1 MPGKRYKVTPEIEAY
16 IHDRRRCGLSHR
28 AIVDELAAKGT
39 PLSLGAVHKIAPASP
54 TGVTTRDGHV
64 RLNVP
69 ARAPSATETP
79 PPTSEA
85 PTPPPPDADVLVP
98 DDADLATLEKLEK
111 EWQDA
116 SATAKANGNLS
127 GFIALQR
134 LLRDV
139 VIQKRK
145 VRAPPAEKPE
155 DHPDFVRAGER
166 AAESLHRLI
175 DEALRAAG
183 AIEGRRHDST

>member
-16 IHDRRRCGLSHR
+16 IHERRRCGLSHR

-39 PLSLGAVHKIAPASP
+39 PLSLGAVQKIAPARP

-69 ARAPSATETP
+69 ARPSGATETRPQDAGGPAPAP
-79 PPTSEA
+79 PSV
-85 PTPPPPDADVLVP
+85 DASTGVLVP
-98 DDADLATLEKLEK
+98 EDADLATLERLER
-111 EWQDA
+111 EWQEA
-116 SATAKANGNLS
+116 SVKAKSDGNLS

-139 VIQKRK
+139 VVQKRK
-145 VRAPPAEKPE
+145 LRAPPAEKPE

-166 AAESLHRLI
+166 AAEQLHRLI

-183 AIEGRRHDST
+183 EAA